1 MKIVQVCLM
10 IDQLQGGAP
19 CSTLG
24 CFLALNSAGVYT
36 EIYALGEGLSSST
49 KSGFLPNLDAN
60 LKHRVTWIARNKQS
74 NHGHLLTLGEMRT
87 LFAKFTKNECILV
100 HQVYGLHSIYVYIYC
115 LLTKKPYIVMPHGS
129 LTSYD
134 QRHHRFRKKIAN
146 VLFIK
151 NFIRQANSIFV
162 ATEIESL
169 ELSKSFKTREISI
182 VGLGFPKLIDH
193 KIVERKKLSDPISI
207 LFMGRITEKKRLDLT
222 IRAIAELKSRHFRVQ
237 LIVAGDGPNEMI
249 EKFQRLALELG
260 ISEFVQFLG
269 WVTGAKKESTILAA
283 DYFVLNSEDENF
295 AVIVPEVQS
304 FGVPVLISDKV
315 AFSEFVSRHESGVVI
330 HSLEI
335 SSIVEGF
342 EKLFQIDLDTL
353 RKNAIKCAQ
362 GSEWKEVIPKWITS
376 ITQIL
381 EDSK

>member
-1 MKIVQVCLM
+1 V
-10 IDQLQGGAP
+10 
-19 CSTLG
+19 
-24 CFLALNSAGVYT
+24 
-36 EIYALGEGLSSST
+36 
-49 KSGFLPNLDAN
+49 
-60 LKHRVTWIARNKQS
+60 
-74 NHGHLLTLGEMRT
+74 
-87 LFAKFTKNECILV
+87 
-100 HQVYGLHSIYVYIYC
+100 
-115 LLTKKPYIVMPHGS
+115 PHGS
-129 LTSYD
+129 LTNYD
-134 QRHHRFRKKIAN
+134 QRHHRFRKKLAN

-260 ISEFVQFLG
+260 ISELVQFLG
-269 WVTGAKKESTILAA
+269 WVTGAKKESAILSA

-304 FGVPVLISDKV
+304 FGVPVLVTDKV
-315 AFSEFVSRHESGVVI
+315 AFSKFVSQYESGVVI

-342 EKLFQIDLDTL
+342 EKLFQIDLERL

-362 GSEWKEVIPKWITS
+362 GSEWKEVIPKWIRG